1 MKVLMPSALLSYTR
15 APQLQ
20 AEGDTLDA
28 SDGAPHLGLWR
39 LLVCNLLGV
48 GTQAMPR
55 PGR

>member
-1 MKVLMPSALLSYTR
+1 MKVLMPSALLSHTR

-28 SDGAPHLGLWR
+28 FDGAPHLGLRR
-39 LLVCNLLGV
+39 LLVCNLLDV